1 MKISHGDRTKWD
13 GWKCRRWKTKKENKN
28 SFPILTTSQRLG
40 TFSGMYDVGLFTPPN
55 SNHSLQMCCV
65 PNTGGERYGAFDL
78 ACPFHY
84 ELGYQ
89 PPRCATVLG
98 KLYQKLGVL
107 FEVTKHQDWQQQST
121 AQHRHM
127 HAHTSTNH
135 VNIGSSKGTMYE
147 NTKDHSDLWFRCF
160 SWSLTRVRT
169 RMIDFMEQQT
179 WWAWLDTEWDATR
192 QPRRWQ
198 PNRKTAMTTSQWHHV
213 DSKPQTALSSHV
225 CWSREHKRQWTI
237 QKLDRYVKL
246 VCTGKHKM
254 ASLDR
259 QWQQLTM
266 RVFSP

>member
-1 MKISHGDRTKWD
+1 MLHPKYRRREIWCVWFSLPIPLWIRLSALQVCHGAGQTISKAWSIVRSNKASRLTAAKYCSTPFC
-13 GWKCRRWKTKKENKN
+13 WKEV
-28 SFPILTTSQRLG
+28 SFTDT
-40 TFSGMYDVGLFTPPN
+40 
-55 SNHSLQMCCV
+55 C
-65 PNTGGERYGAFDL
+65 
-78 ACPFHY
+78 
-84 ELGYQ
+84 
-89 PPRCATVLG
+89 
-98 KLYQKLGVL
+98 
-107 FEVTKHQDWQQQST
+107 
-121 AQHRHM
+121 M
-127 HAHTSTNH
+127 HTQALNH

-259 QWQQLTM
+259 QWQKWMTA
-266 RVFSP
+266 FSP

>member
-55 SNHSLQMCCV
+55 SNHSLQMCCI

-127 HAHTSTNH
+127 HAHTSTKSCQYRFFKRDYVWEH
-135 VNIGSSKGTMYE
+135 QRSQ
-147 NTKDHSDLWFRCF
+147 
-160 SWSLTRVRT
+160 WSLIQMFFMITNQSKDANDRLHGTADMMSVTRHGVRRNKT
-169 RMIDFMEQQT
+169 
-179 WWAWLDTEWDATR
+179 TE
-192 QPRRWQ
+192 
-198 PNRKTAMTTSQWHHV
+198 
-213 DSKPQTALSSHV
+213 
-225 CWSREHKRQWTI
+225 
-237 QKLDRYVKL
+237 
-246 VCTGKHKM
+246 KM
-254 ASLDR
+254 AA
-259 QWQQLTM
+259 Q
-266 RVFSP
+266 